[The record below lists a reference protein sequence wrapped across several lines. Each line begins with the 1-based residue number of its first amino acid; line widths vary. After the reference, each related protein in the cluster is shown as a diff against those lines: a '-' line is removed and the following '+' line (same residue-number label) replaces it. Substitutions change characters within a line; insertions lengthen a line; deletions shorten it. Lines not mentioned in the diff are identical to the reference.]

1 MKRRILATA
10 AAATLAACASAP
22 VVQHSKMTDAEL
34 AEVTA
39 AFKRD
44 FRAKG
49 QAKMERLEQDEVQRT
64 CNLQADNPP
73 ESVAKPLEQ
82 AQLKAIK
89 FPNGSFMGD
98 WKNGKKIAES
108 GQGMQWSEKPG
119 TAGGGCYNCHQLSP
133 QQESRHARAEPE
145 GVRQSPRQRPGNAEV
160 RVRQDLQFK
169 GLQSLLAHA
178 ALRSLRLAHRAAD
191 QGCCRLPGRPEFS
204 REQVTRRPLPAG
216 GDAAAAE
223 AG

>member
-49 QAKMERLEQDEVQRT
+49 QAKMDRLEQDEVQRA
-64 CNLQADNPP
+64 CNLHADNPP

-133 QQESRHARAEPE
+133 QQESYGTLGPSLKGFGKVRGSGPE
-145 GVRQSPRQRPGNAEV
+145 TQKYAFGKIYNSKAYSLCSHMPRFGHSGSLTEQQIKDVVAYLVDPNSPVN
-160 RVRQDLQFK
+160 K
-169 GLQSLLAHA
+169 
-178 ALRSLRLAHRAAD
+178 
-191 QGCCRLPGRPEFS
+191 
-204 REQVTRRPLPAG
+204 
-216 GDAAAAE
+216 
-223 AG
+223 

>member
-133 QQESRHARAEPE
+133 QQESYGTLGPSLKGFGKVRGSGPE
-145 GVRQSPRQRPGNAEV
+145 TQKYAFGKIYNSKAYSLCSHMPRFGHSGSLTEQQIKDVVAYLVDPNSPVN
-160 RVRQDLQFK
+160 K
-169 GLQSLLAHA
+169 
-178 ALRSLRLAHRAAD
+178 
-191 QGCCRLPGRPEFS
+191 
-204 REQVTRRPLPAG
+204 
-216 GDAAAAE
+216 
-223 AG
+223 

>member
-22 VVQHSKMTDAEL
+22 VVQHSKMTDGEL

-133 QQESRHARAEPE
+133 QQESYGTLGPSLKGFGKVRGSGPE
-145 GVRQSPRQRPGNAEV
+145 TQKYAFGKIYNSKAYSLCSHMPRFGHSGSLTEQQIKDVVAYLVDPNSPVN
-160 RVRQDLQFK
+160 K
-169 GLQSLLAHA
+169 
-178 ALRSLRLAHRAAD
+178 
-191 QGCCRLPGRPEFS
+191 
-204 REQVTRRPLPAG
+204 
-216 GDAAAAE
+216 
-223 AG
+223 

>member
-1 MKRRILATA
+1 MKRRILVTA

-133 QQESRHARAEPE
+133 QQESYGTLGPSLKGFGKIRGSGPE
-145 GVRQSPRQRPGNAEV
+145 TQKYAFGKIYNSKAYSLCSHMPRFGHSGSLTEQQIKDVVAYLVDPNSPVN
-160 RVRQDLQFK
+160 K
-169 GLQSLLAHA
+169 
-178 ALRSLRLAHRAAD
+178 
-191 QGCCRLPGRPEFS
+191 
-204 REQVTRRPLPAG
+204 
-216 GDAAAAE
+216 
-223 AG
+223 